1 MFNQLRKQIV
11 NRSSYAMKVCLRN
24 YFIILNKLSI
34 TSYLNL
40 DFRSLVKLVSRLVEV
55 NVVLT

>member
-1 MFNQLRKQIV
+1 
-11 NRSSYAMKVCLRN
+11 MKVFLCN

-34 TSYLNL
+34 ASYLNL
-40 DFRSLVKLVSRLVEV
+40 DFRSLVKLVSGLVDV